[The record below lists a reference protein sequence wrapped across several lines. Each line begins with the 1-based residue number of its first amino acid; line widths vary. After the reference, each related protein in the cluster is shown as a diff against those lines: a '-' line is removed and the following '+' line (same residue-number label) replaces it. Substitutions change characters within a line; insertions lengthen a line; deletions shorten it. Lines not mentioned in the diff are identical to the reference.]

1 MSISDQ
7 LEERFAPLVE
17 EMGYELSYVE
27 YVKEGS
33 EWYLRFFID
42 KEEGIDLED
51 CEKVSRFVEEVLD
64 EENWIE
70 NQYILEVSS
79 LGLERPLRKKEDY
92 EKHIGAYV
100 MVHLYKK
107 VEGKK
112 EWIGYLKSYGDHVV
126 LDVNGKEIDIPLDA
140 VSKAHLM
147 IEI

>member
-1 MSISDQ
+1 MSTSDRI
-7 LEERFAPLVE
+7 EERFAPVIKELGYTLV
-17 EMGYELSYVE
+17 YVE
-27 YVKEGS
+27 YLKEGG

-42 KEEGIDLED
+42 KEGGIDLED
-51 CEKVSRFVEEVLD
+51 CETVSRHIEGKLD
-64 EENWIE
+64 EESWFE

-92 EKHIGAYV
+92 EAHIGAHI

-112 EWIGYLKSYGDHVV
+112 EWTGYLKSYGENMV
-126 LDVNGKEIDIPLDA
+126 LEVNGKEIEIPVDA
-140 VSKAHLM
+140 ISKAHLM